1 MAAPHQCRRTAAA
14 AAPQKYSRLQEQ
26 QVVERINVDQHRVAL
41 CIRVTTH
48 TLLLLV
54 TGHGP
59 GVLREEQYASPALA
73 Q

>member
-1 MAAPHQCRRTAAA
+1 M
-14 AAPQKYSRLQEQ
+14 
-26 QVVERINVDQHRVAL
+26 RISIECQLVAL

-59 GVLREEQYASPALA
+59 GMLREEQYASPALA